1 VRRSPSVS
9 SARSSSLRPCCP
21 APASVSRSLCC
32 RPLFTAFPRSMHSCR
47 PEVQPDRLCMRHRPI
62 GRLQTA
68 GSWLTPIS
76 RSTRTSTRWFPSP
89 PGTTQLGVCC
99 RHSKWT
105 RKQAHQACDS
115 GTARS
120 TPQEVLAL
128 HQRSRQSERA
138 APATPVDIPLAI
150 SSMVAHRKE
159 VGGVIRSGLRL
170 ALHGTQNP
178 ARKTVSPYLHERTLG
193 PANDATFARL
203 KRGGLHAVVV

>member
-47 PEVQPDRLCMRHRPI
+47 PEVQPDRLCMRHRPT

-89 PGTTQLGVCC
+89 PGTTQSGVCC

-105 RKQAHQACDS
+105 GSKRTRLATREPHARRRKKYWHYINGPGRAEGRLRPPLSTTRSGYRRWLHIAKKSAALSGQACAS
-115 GTARS
+115 HCMG
-120 TPQEVLAL
+120 PIILPEG
-128 HQRSRQSERA
+128 RSRL
-138 APATPVDIPLAI
+138 TCTKGPLDLPT
-150 SSMVAHRKE
+150 M
-159 VGGVIRSGLRL
+159 RL
-170 ALHGTQNP
+170 
-178 ARKTVSPYLHERTLG
+178 
-193 PANDATFARL
+193 
-203 KRGGLHAVVV
+203 